1 MISISI
7 SRISMEIFPL
17 IPHQKQKPF
26 KMHPL
31 KNEIEKMSIEK
42 CFKKKTEK
50 RSERSMRLTNNF

>member
-42 CFKKKTEK
+42 CFKKKQK
-50 RSERSMRLTNNF
+50 REASVQCD